1 MALVFPPLTAPQ
13 CLCVYEKLN
22 LSNNPP
28 HSLLAL
34 THSGKV
40 LVSGSD
46 PEGSVGGAV
55 PQDHALWDGAAV
67 DESFVAIPVEAR
79 RVPAP
84 LHHLNRHQCDGKL
97 VPVGHLRRLVNYIN
111 STL

>member
-1 MALVFPPLTAPQ
+1 MLSKIALNITFFKNTASS
-13 CLCVYEKLN
+13 L
-22 LSNNPP
+22 NNPL

-55 PQDHALWDGAAV
+55 PQDHALWDGTAV
-67 DESFVAIPVEAR
+67 DESFVSLPVEAR
-79 RVPAP
+79 WVPAP
-84 LHHLNRHQCDGKL
+84 LHHLNRHPCDCKL
-97 VPVGHLRRLVNYIN
+97 VPVRHLRRLMDKKFNP
-111 STL
+111 